1 MSFYYSSDEAE
12 WLKSEIVNLDL
23 TCPCDM
29 LVADARE
36 IQEAC
41 NGVGAEWL
49 STTSRKIITKM
60 LHYAELSAAIHD
72 WQYHNS
78 NGDEA
83 KRKRVDDLFRHNGL
97 AEVRAKYPQWWNIR
111 RWLGERAVLI
121 AHEVL
126 SRTGEV
132 AWQSAFADRVKRTLK
147 QRNISINQF
156 FFEEQKNEEHHH

>member
-1 MSFYYSSDEAE
+1 MKFYTTDDISKLQAD
-12 WLKSEIVNLDL
+12 IVNIRLIAPAKMVA
-23 TCPCDM
+23 CKPSM
-29 LVADARE
+29 LISV
-36 IQEAC
+36 C
-41 NGVGAEWL
+41 NGIGAEWM
-49 STTSRKIITKM
+49 SERSRKIITK
-60 LHYAELSAAIHD
+60 LLYYAEATACIHD
-72 WQYHNS
+72 YEYYNS
-78 NGDEA
+78 DGTEERRKAVDE
-83 KRKRVDDLFRHNGL
+83 LFLINGL
-97 AEVRAKYPQWWNIR
+97 REVRSRYPQWWNIR